1 VVLPYR
7 AEIARIAG
15 GDERVW
21 PIVGNNGEVGGLLA
35 LDPHN
40 VQVVEMAFDLREN
53 KYVVSYDNYF
63 NIDHK
68 LTLVGTLALSR

>member
-40 VQVVEMAFDLREN
+40 VQVVEMAFDLGKIN
-53 KYVVSYDNYF
+53 M
-63 NIDHK
+63 
-68 LTLVGTLALSR
+68 